1 MKSKRESL
9 LAGFRIRF
17 GIIIASFVLLS
28 GVEGVFQPLLV
39 KSIFDQGVVKGNL
52 HRFIVLAVI
61 YLVLGLSI
69 NGLTFLV
76 SLKAK
81 LLENRICIEVSSRML
96 QAFYKSNYSD
106 ILKRGEGYYIS
117 RIRDDVQIGLIPRLR
132 LIISVSSQ
140 TALVLGSSAVLIIL
154 SWQAFMVLLVVAPLT
169 VVLANLLSK
178 KIQMITT
185 DQREQTGKLLSTL
198 TKALSAF
205 RIVNT
210 FGMVSQTVDTVNAEL
225 AQALH
230 LDFRSTRLLSL
241 FQAANDVTM
250 VTSDFISLFVG
261 AVFVIRGKLSF
272 GGYLAF
278 VNSFWRAITTV
289 LNISNQALEFK
300 RLGVIEE
307 RIRSFLDTEPK
318 NDILRGDDIDIR
330 DASFSYNEEDV
341 LRNFSARVKAGERA
355 CLVGPNGSG
364 KTTIANMLGRFLQ
377 PNDGKVSL
385 PERVSVVTLPIA
397 FPPLPIR
404 SIPLNRQLLTEF
416 GLSDEGLLDAYP
428 DSLSSGQ
435 LQKLAIA
442 LSLSQDADLYVFD
455 EPFANLDRA
464 SREVVSRRIDDLTRG
479 KTVVLI
485 SHIHSEAATN
495 FDHVIEL
502 KPSIGRELDL
512 EPSMG

>member
-278 VNSFWRAITTV
+278 VNSFWRAIT
-289 LNISNQALEFK
+289 S
-300 RLGVIEE
+300 
-307 RIRSFLDTEPK
+307 LDFQE
-318 NDILRGDDIDIR
+318 N
-330 DASFSYNEEDV
+330 V
-341 LRNFSARVKAGERA
+341 
-355 CLVGPNGSG
+355 SG
-364 KTTIANMLGRFLQ
+364 
-377 PNDGKVSL
+377 
-385 PERVSVVTLPIA
+385 
-397 FPPLPIR
+397 
-404 SIPLNRQLLTEF
+404 
-416 GLSDEGLLDAYP
+416 
-428 DSLSSGQ
+428 
-435 LQKLAIA
+435 
-442 LSLSQDADLYVFD
+442 
-455 EPFANLDRA
+455 
-464 SREVVSRRIDDLTRG
+464 
-479 KTVVLI
+479 
-485 SHIHSEAATN
+485 
-495 FDHVIEL
+495 
-502 KPSIGRELDL
+502 
-512 EPSMG
+512 